1 MEKSNNIEKPLSYK
15 MAEFRGILTKVIS
28 NSELPIS
35 VMYLILDGITK
46 EIGHLADAQFE
57 NEKNQYINA
66 LENKNKTETKES
78 VEKSSSNDYEMV
90 EDKN

>member
-1 MEKSNNIEKPLSYK
+1 MEKPNNIEKPLSYK
-15 MAEFRGILTKVIS
+15 MAEFRGILTQVIS

-46 EIGHLADAQFE
+46 EIGHLADTQFE

-66 LENKNKTETKES
+66 LKNKNETETKEF
-78 VEKSSSNDYEMV
+78 VEKSSSDDYEMV